1 MTLGMSRSGLIAFG
15 AVAIVL
21 LFVVPATVA
30 PFRLLDLSLYAIMAI
45 LAMSLGFVWGFG
57 GILSFGQSLFYGLG
71 GYTYAILVLN
81 FGDSTLPAIAAIA
94 LPALF
99 AWMLG
104 YFMFWGRVSDV
115 YLSVITLTVSL
126 IFFMLINSMSGSA
139 FRIGVVPIGGYNGIP
154 GIPPINVPG
163 DPARALDT
171 DAMYYLGVVLALAV
185 YLGLRV
191 LLATRFG
198 RVLRSI
204 RENETRTELLGYDTR
219 KFKLL
224 AYIVGAGLAGM
235 AGMLYATWGGLI
247 NPDAFSMAF
256 AAQIIVW
263 VMLGGLGTLVG
274 PMVGAIV
281 IQTLILWLGRVRIA
295 DANMVLGA
303 IFIVFVLLV
312 PGGIVPK
319 LRDLA
324 KLAARRPAAPK
335 ATVAKMVSEGDR
347 S

>member
-1 MTLGMSRSGLIAFG
+1 MTLGMSRSSLVAF
-15 AVAIVL
+15 AAFATVL
-21 LFVVPATVA
+21 LFVVPAVVA
-30 PFRLLDLSLYAIMAI
+30 PFRLLDLTLYAIMAI

-57 GILSFGQSLFYGLG
+57 GILSFGQSLFFGLG

-81 FGDSTLPAIAAIA
+81 FSDSTLPAIASIA

-139 FRIGVVPIGGYNGIP
+139 FRIGDVPIGGYNGIP
-154 GIPPINVPG
+154 GIPPINIPG
-163 DPARALDT
+163 YPARGLDT
-171 DAMYYLGVVLALAV
+171 NGMYYLSVMVALAI

-224 AYIVGAGLAGM
+224 AYIVGASLAGV

-263 VMLGGLGTLVG
+263 VMLGGLGTLIG
-274 PMVGAIV
+274 PVVGAIV

-319 LRDLA
+319 LRDLSN
-324 KLAARRPAAPK
+324 LAVRRPGSRK
-335 ATVAKMVSEGDR
+335 VDVAKMVSEGDR